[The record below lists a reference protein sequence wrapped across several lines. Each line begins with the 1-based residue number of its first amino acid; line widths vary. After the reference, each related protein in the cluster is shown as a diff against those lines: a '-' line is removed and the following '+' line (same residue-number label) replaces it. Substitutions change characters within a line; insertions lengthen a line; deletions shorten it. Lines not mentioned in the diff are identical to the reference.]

1 METKV
6 KYGSKYPDVKCR
18 QCGNELSDEAI
29 EVEMDLCPEC
39 GGLIEGEKEMEKEI
53 LFNTD
58 KSKDS
63 TTRLRK

>member
-1 METKV
+1 MIPLT
-6 KYGSKYPDVKCR
+6 PTKCR